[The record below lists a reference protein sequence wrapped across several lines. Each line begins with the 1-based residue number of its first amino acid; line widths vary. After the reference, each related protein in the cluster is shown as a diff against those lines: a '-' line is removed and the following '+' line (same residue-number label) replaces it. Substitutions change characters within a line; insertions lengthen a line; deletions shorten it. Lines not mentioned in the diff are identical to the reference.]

1 MDFTL
6 IKFRLVHHSLFLPW
20 LALALIIT
28 GTLAGGIGRKRGSRK
43 ANAFSWVCL
52 IFGWCLILIYMVA
65 NDGPGSA
72 LLRIGGCCLMYILVA
87 LLFRH
92 LFARKK

>member
-1 MDFTL
+1 MNVTL
-6 IKFRLVHHSLFLPW
+6 IKFRLLHHSLLLPC
-20 LALALIIT
+20 LALVLIII
-28 GTLAGGIGRKRGSRK
+28 GPLVGIIGRKRGSKK
-43 ANAFSWVCL
+43 ANVFTWGCL
-52 IFGWCLILIYMVA
+52 IFGWCLILVYLVA
-65 NDGPGSA
+65 NDGLGSA